1 MGIRKP
7 LALIALLLFLATLAY
22 PAGKRDWK
30 EGTLM
35 SVKMIDVSPAVH
47 QVGHAYECVVSDEV
61 SLYKME
67 YDRPIK
73 AAIRNRVKFVIE
85 GDQFILLDA
94 DGKERPARIAKRDPV
109 LLDSPG
115 PRL

>member
-1 MGIRKP
+1 MGIRKL
-7 LALIALLLFLATLAY
+7 LAWIASLLLLSTLAS
-22 PAGKRDWK
+22 PAEKRNWK

-35 SVKMIDVSPAVH
+35 SVKMIHPARTVH
-47 QVGHAYECVVSDEV
+47 RVERGYECVVSDEI
-61 SLYKME
+61 SLYTME
-67 YDRPIK
+67 YERPIK
-73 AAIRNRVKFVIE
+73 AAVRSRVKFVIE
-85 GDQFILLDA
+85 RDQFILLDA

>member
-22 PAGKRDWK
+22 PTAKRSWK

-35 SVKMIDVSPAVH
+35 SVEMIDVSPVVNR
-47 QVGHAYECVVSDEV
+47 VGRGYECVVSDEI
-61 SLYKME
+61 SLYTMK

-94 DGKERPARIAKRDPV
+94 DGKERPARITKRNPI